1 MVFEWYLCW
10 LMDVLLTNI
19 FRFVPLLIYS
29 LSHLK
34 TLELP
39 KTKLNEALLVVPVTA
54 TATKVRKKFN
64 LNEPQRRDS
73 QKNHP
78 IQILPC

>member
-54 TATKVRKKFN
+54 IATKVRTNLN